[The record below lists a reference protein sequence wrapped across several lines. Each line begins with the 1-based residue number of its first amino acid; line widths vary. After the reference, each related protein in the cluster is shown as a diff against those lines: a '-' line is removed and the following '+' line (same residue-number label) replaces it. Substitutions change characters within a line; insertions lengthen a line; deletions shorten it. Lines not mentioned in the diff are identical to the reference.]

1 MGLKAV
7 FQTLGD
13 MLFPP
18 RCLFCDALIYPGWE
32 ICEACENDIAASP
45 AIRRM
50 KSGPSGDT
58 VWCLTPFRYE
68 GQVKESLHAVQVPG
82 PPGIR
87 ALLWPKSCRRTSG
100 AMEGGSF
107 YGCNSGPSFETT
119 AARTRVQP
127 GGADCAGSCKM
138 AGTALCRN
146 APKGEGKPGTARTL
160 RRRAPAKCAGR
171 DTGLVTEYGWRE
183 SPSCS

>member
-68 GQVKESLHAVQVPG
+68 GQVKESLMRFKFRGHGNTRPIMAEKLPKDFG
-82 PPGIR
+82 SNGGR
-87 ALLWPKSCRRTSG
+87 KLLRLQQRSLFRND
-100 AMEGGSF
+100 
-107 YGCNSGPSFETT
+107 GCAN
-119 AARTRVQP
+119 
-127 GGADCAGSCKM
+127 
-138 AGTALCRN
+138 AGT
-146 APKGEGKPGTARTL
+146 T
-160 RRRAPAKCAGR
+160 RR
-171 DTGLVTEYGWRE
+171 
-183 SPSCS
+183 S